1 MALAAASNLE
11 VDKVHGGFKV
21 NSELEAAPNLFVGG
35 DAASFDDPALGRRRV
50 KLFDNTSLSS

>member
-1 MALAAASNLE
+1 MALASASNLE

-21 NSELEAAPNLFVGG
+21 NSELESVPNVYVAG

-50 KLFDNTSLSS
+50 SNLESCDSIL